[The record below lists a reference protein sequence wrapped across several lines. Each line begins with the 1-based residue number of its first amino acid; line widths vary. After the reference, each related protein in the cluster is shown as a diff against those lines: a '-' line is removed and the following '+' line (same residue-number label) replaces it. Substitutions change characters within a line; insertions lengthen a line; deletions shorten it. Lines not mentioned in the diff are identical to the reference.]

1 MSNIVGLENIKII
14 LNLSDFSEDVITQIK
29 KLIGDKYTLS
39 LTGKEKSELT
49 EKRMRKV
56 INENRPKNTDYDFN
70 CGEGYFFEKDRV
82 ELKQF
87 YVKGSSPKIQQ
98 VKPELYDKIIVCAE
112 DDDETTWYLLYTNK
126 ISKLAGKKNKE
137 GNKLTLCSQHKGNL
151 KEGQISYNSQF
162 KKESI
167 YITTTKKLD
176 YKKEDLG
183 LSDKTILEI
192 LEFTKNH

>member
-1 MSNIVGLENIKII
+1 MSNIIEFDKKKII
-14 LNLSDFSEDVITQIK
+14 IDLSEFSEQKIRQIEA
-29 KLIGDKYTLS
+29 LIGEKYTLS

-56 INENRPKNTDYDFN
+56 INESRPKSTDYDFN
-70 CGEGYFFEKDRV
+70 VGSEYFFTKDRV

-87 YVKGSSPKIQQ
+87 YIKGTSPKIQQ

-112 DDDETTWYLLYTNK
+112 DDDETIWYLLHTNK
-126 ISKLAGKKNKE
+126 ISKVAGKKNKE
-137 GNKLTLCSQHKGNL
+137 SNKLTLCTQHKGNL

-162 KKESI
+162 KKEAT

-176 YKKEDLG
+176 YKKVDLG
-183 LSDKTILEI
+183 IADETILEI